1 MEIKGQFIQK
11 LSEESGI
18 SATGKAWRK
27 QAAII
32 ETIETYPKKVCLLF
46 FGDKV
51 DHLSNVYSGVKVTA
65 SVNIESREFNGKW
78 YTNIDCWKLTIEAS
92 EAAPAPAPQQS
103 QAMQQAAASA
113 DFIND
118 LSDDQVGD
126 DLPF

>member
-11 LSEESGI
+11 LSEESGV
-18 SATGKAWRK
+18 SANGKAWRK

-32 ETIETYPKKVCLLF
+32 ETIETYPKKVCLSF

-51 DHLSNVYSGVKVTA
+51 DHLSNVYPGAKVTA

-78 YTNIDCWKLTIEAS
+78 YTNIDCWKLTMEAS
-92 EAAPAPAPQQS
+92 EAAPAQTKEDYFQTLGSIVAPVNNF
-103 QAMQQAAASA
+103 A
-113 DFIND
+113 DD
-118 LSDDQVGD
+118 GQDK

>member
-11 LSEESGI
+11 LSEESGV

-32 ETIETYPKKVCLLF
+32 ETIETYPKKVCLSF

-51 DHLSNVYSGVKVTA
+51 DHLSNVYPGAKVTA

-78 YTNIDCWKLTIEAS
+78 YTDVKCWKVVMEAS
-92 EAAPAPAPQQS
+92 EPAQQ
-103 QAMQQAAASA
+103 QPIEQQVSEEYQSA
-113 DFIND
+113 FVNE
-118 LSDDQVGD
+118 QTD

>member
-18 SATGKAWRK
+18 SASGKAWRK

-32 ETIETYPKKVCLLF
+32 ETIETYPKKVCLSF

-51 DHLSNVYSGVKVTA
+51 DHLSNIYPGAKVTA

-78 YTNIDCWKLTIEAS
+78 YTNIDCWKLTMEAS
-92 EAAPAPAPQQS
+92 ETKEDYFQTLGSIVAPVNNF
-103 QAMQQAAASA
+103 A
-113 DFIND
+113 DD
-118 LSDDQVGD
+118 GQDK

>member
-51 DHLSNVYSGVKVTA
+51 DHLSNVYPGAKVTA
-65 SVNIESREFNGKW
+65 SINIESREFNGKW
-78 YTNIDCWKLTIEAS
+78 YTDVKCWKVVMEAS
-92 EAAPAPAPQQS
+92 A
-103 QAMQQAAASA
+103 QAQTKEEYINQLA
-113 DFIND
+113 DEVSNPMID
-118 LSDDQVGD
+118 DTVSDDQVGD